1 MVHDDRRLAS
11 RRVPSR
17 RPHQARHLW
26 HQDTI
31 PACPVRCALHACA
44 CVRAVCE
51 AKVPGLTHRSPSSI
65 LFDVPASL
73 GAIITESTARAA
85 EQIADLDL
93 QVRYFEDYG
102 KGFVKRYVCAVRAM
116 CVRAMCV
123 YVHAC
128 CAPHL
133 GASSDIPA
141 VFCLQTWCQ
150 PGCFRSNG
158 VADYV
163 LPEHRQ
169 HPADL
174 RIGDGPTVQRRTCH
188 AAGAAGSDSSFAP
201 AHDAYLA
208 NRAALKPSVR

>member
-31 PACPVRCALHACA
+31 PACPVRCALHA

-102 KGFVKRYVCAVRAM
+102 KGFVKRYVCAVCAM
-116 CVRAMCV
+116 CVRGGCMCMHAARRTWVRRLTFPLSSAFRLGVSPDAFVQMALQITYYRNIGNTPLTYESAMARLFKDV
-123 YVHAC
+123 RAT
-128 CAPHL
+128 
-133 GASSDIPA
+133 
-141 VFCLQTWCQ
+141 LQ
-150 PGCFRSNG
+150 
-158 VADYV
+158 
-163 LPEHRQ
+163 
-169 HPADL
+169 
-174 RIGDGPTVQRRTCH
+174 VQRGVTPRSLQLTMHTWRTGPH
-188 AAGAAGSDSSFAP
+188 
-201 AHDAYLA
+201 
-208 NRAALKPSVR
+208 